1 MLGTNDTHDF
11 TMFRHRTLRVY
22 LKVQGHGKGPGPC
35 WTFGTKY
42 LVVYGQSAIDHDHEK
57 IKLLRP
63 HFVEPGDCLMNQNLS
78 VLVKV
83 NSQYYIWFR

>member
-1 MLGTNDTHDF
+1 MMTFLSTDINIKKEINIKK
-11 TMFRHRTLRVY
+11 

-35 WTFGTKY
+35 WTFGKTF

-63 HFVEPGDCLMNQNLS
+63 HFVEPGGCLMNQNLS